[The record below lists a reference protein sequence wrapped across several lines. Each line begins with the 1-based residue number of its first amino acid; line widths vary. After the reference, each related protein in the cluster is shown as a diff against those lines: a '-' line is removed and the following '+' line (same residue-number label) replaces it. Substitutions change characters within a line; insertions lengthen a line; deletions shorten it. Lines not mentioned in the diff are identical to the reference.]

1 MKNYTVKEINKKRYV
16 LTPCL
21 RNTQYL
27 DGNYENTGM
36 ALAGILKKG
45 QSLETWLI
53 NLKEKKTKF
62 TDNTFRK
69 KYFKKRY
76 LKSKIIK

>member
-16 LTPCL
+16 LTECL
-21 RNTQYL
+21 RDSQYQ
-27 DGNYENTGM
+27 DGDFQNTGL

-69 KYFKKRY
+69 KYLKKD
-76 LKSKIIK
+76 I